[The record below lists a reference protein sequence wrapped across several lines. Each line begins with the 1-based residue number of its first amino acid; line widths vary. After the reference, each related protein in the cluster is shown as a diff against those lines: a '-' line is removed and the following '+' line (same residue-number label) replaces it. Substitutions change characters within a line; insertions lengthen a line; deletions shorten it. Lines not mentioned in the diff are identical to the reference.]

1 VGTLRGKVKK
11 IKWLRGDEDK
21 PGKSGKPLKST
32 ITDKDGAKMELGGA
46 GSGLGNKL
54 SGLAKYHK
62 RVDIPPRI
70 VEIFDDRK

>member
-1 VGTLRGKVKK
+1 
-11 IKWLRGDEDK
+11 
-21 PGKSGKPLKST
+21 
-32 ITDKDGAKMELGGA
+32 MELGGA